1 MANPFKSIEREIK
14 KGINRLGDQVK
25 SGINKLGNEVE
36 SGVKKVG
43 HEVESG
49 VKTAGNTVKHEVE
62 SVGKN
67 AVHEVEALG
76 KKSINELESEFKKAT
91 HKIEDVAEKA
101 IDELEAEAKA
111 VLNAIFA
118 ELTSQGFQKAL
129 KVLEKVERIGETALK
144 DASFSVDISAIG
156 FSWGN
161 LGGRVGEIRGKIE
174 ELAKKTPKLSRAYI
188 IECVDALAPDTIS
201 LSLDVK
207 LAALIVTS
215 DDVGVGFG
223 FSISTPAFLEAS
235 DELLDAMGL

>member
-14 KGINRLGDQVK
+14 KSINRLGDSVK
-25 SGINKLGNEVE
+25 SGINKLGNEIE
-36 SGVKKVG
+36 SKVKRVG
-43 HEVESG
+43 NEVESS
-49 VKTAGNTVKHEVE
+49 VKSAGNTVKHEVE
-62 SVGKN
+62 GVGKK
-67 AVHEVEALG
+67 AAHEVEELG
-76 KKSINELESEFKKAT
+76 KKSINELESEFKKVT
-91 HKIEDVAEKA
+91 HGIEDVAEKA
-101 IDELEAEAKA
+101 IDGLEAEAKA

-129 KVLEKVERIGETALK
+129 KVLEKAERIGETALA

-161 LGGRVGEIRGKIE
+161 LGGRVGEIRSKIE
-174 ELAKKTPKLSRAYI
+174 ELAKKTPKLSRAYV
-188 IECVDALAPDTIS
+188 IECVNALAPDTIS
-201 LSLDVK
+201 LSLDIK

>member
-49 VKTAGNTVKHEVE
+49 VKNAGNTVKHEVE

-91 HKIEDVAEKA
+91 HEIEDVAEKA
-101 IDELEAEAKA
+101 IDELEGEAKA

-118 ELTSQGFQKAL
+118 ELTSQGFHRAL
-129 KVLEKVERIGETALK
+129 KVLEKAERIGETALK
-144 DASFSVDISAIG
+144 DASFSFDVSAIG
-156 FSWGN
+156 FAWN
-161 LGGRVGEIRGKIE
+161 NIGGRVGEIRGKIDD
-174 ELAKKTPKLSRAYI
+174 LAKKTPKLSRAYI
-188 IECVDALAPDTIS
+188 IECVNALAPDTIS